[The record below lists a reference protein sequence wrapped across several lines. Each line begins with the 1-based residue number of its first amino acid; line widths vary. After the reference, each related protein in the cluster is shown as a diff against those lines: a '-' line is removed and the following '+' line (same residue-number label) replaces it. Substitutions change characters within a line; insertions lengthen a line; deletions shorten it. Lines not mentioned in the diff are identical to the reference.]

1 MIADPW
7 IVAKPETEP
16 PICTQCGLCCDGTMF
31 EIVAADDEEIEAL
44 AALGFELEPLEDSA
58 IFRQP
63 CRFLKG
69 SLCSVYSGRPN
80 TCRRFRCK
88 TLQALEGGDLTRE
101 EALARIAEVRRLLA
115 ELVPL
120 LREGETLADARKRW
134 LAAMAVDSGPRPPL
148 SGADAQLVAKMTALN
163 LILDRQFRPKS
174 QQLVMGRD

>member
-1 MIADPW
+1 MADPS

-16 PICTQCGLCCDGTMF
+16 SICTQCGLCCDGSMF
-31 EIVAADDEEIEAL
+31 GFVAADEDEIEAL
-44 AALGFELEPLEDSA
+44 AALGFQLEPLADST

-63 CRFLKG
+63 CRFLKDG
-69 SLCSVYSGRPN
+69 LCSVYSGRPS

-115 ELVPL
+115 EIVPL
-120 LREGETLADARKRW
+120 LREGETVTAARKRW
-134 LAAMAVDSGPRPPL
+134 MAVMAVDSGPRPPL
-148 SGADAQLVAKMTALN
+148 SGADAQLVLKMTALN
-163 LILDRQFRPKS
+163 LILDRQFRLKS